1 MEGKTCLGV
10 ILSLSQSKDR
20 YCALSFNVSFTYVF
34 VILICAAGAHMS
46 EAQVE
51 LNQWLKTLET
61 AQPLAHKLFAPSPET
76 QKKDGYFHTLR
87 EICQQPLTWTATA
100 DLLSRNMARLQAA
113 LGDVKSIVLTGSGS
127 SEYVGDCVRLELQ
140 NRLGI
145 PVSVVGGGTLVAHG
159 SNAIPP
165 VRPALMVSI
174 ARSGDSPESFAA
186 LSLFLNSDP
195 QIRHLVI
202 TCNEKGRLAAAAS
215 PNVTVLMLDDSTN
228 DRSLVMTSSF
238 TNLVLAA
245 RSLAYTA
252 APEKYK
258 STCQAL
264 SQIASHVLLHDFG
277 KLAAIA
283 ETPFRR
289 AVFLADSNRYG
300 AAREGALKML
310 EATGGRVATMS
321 ETYLGFRHG
330 PMSFAHSDALI
341 VCFLSSDPSLR
352 AFERDLLHE
361 LEQKELGMAKVVVG
375 EKIPADL
382 LREGD
387 VAIECPG
394 MQSVGDHGAPVIDV
408 LVAQLLAFFR
418 SQHEGL
424 HPDAP
429 SDGVINRVVQN
440 FQMHFRSASQ

>member
-1 MEGKTCLGV
+1 
-10 ILSLSQSKDR
+10 
-20 YCALSFNVSFTYVF
+20 
-34 VILICAAGAHMS
+34 MS
-46 EAQVE
+46 DSQVE

-61 AQPLAHKLFAPSPET
+61 AQPLAHKLLSAPPET

-87 EICQQPLTWTATA
+87 EICQQPLTWRATA
-100 DLLSRNMARLQAA
+100 DLLSHNTERLQHS
-113 LGDVKSIVLTGSGS
+113 LTNIQNIVLTGSGS

-145 PVSVVGGGTLVAHG
+145 SVSVVGGGTLVAHG
-159 SNAIPP
+159 RNSILPL
-165 VRPALMVSI
+165 RPALMVSI

-195 QIRHLVI
+195 QIRHLVL
-202 TCNEKGRLAAAAS
+202 TCNEKGKLAAGAS
-215 PNVTVLMLDDSTN
+215 PQVTVLTLDDRTN

-245 RSLAYTA
+245 RALAYTSE
-252 APEKYK
+252 PEKYR
-258 STCQAL
+258 TICQTL

-277 KLAAIA
+277 RLAAIA
-283 ETPFRR
+283 EAPFRR
-289 AVFLADSNRYG
+289 AVFLADSNRFG

-310 EATGGRVATMS
+310 EATGGRVATMC

-352 AFERDLLHE
+352 AFESDLLHE
-361 LEQKELGMAKVVVG
+361 LEQKELGMAKVIVG
-375 EKIPADL
+375 EDIPTDL
-382 LREGD
+382 VREGD

-394 MQSVGDHGAPVIDV
+394 LKSVGDYSAPVIDV

-429 SDGVINRVVQN
+429 SDGVINRVVQS